1 MSVDISIKISYKNEG
16 LQKLR
21 KAAGL
26 SQSQLANKAGIRVQ
40 VLQQYEQGVRDLSG
54 AKLATLL
61 KLCNALECRLADI
74 VTDEETLELL
84 KAYDNH

>member
-1 MSVDISIKISYKNEG
+1 MDISIKISYKNEG

-74 VTDEETLELL
+74 VTAEETLELL

>member
-1 MSVDISIKISYKNEG
+1 MDISIKISYKNEG

-74 VTDEETLELL
+74 VTDEENRNLF
-84 KAYDNH
+84 

>member
-1 MSVDISIKISYKNEG
+1 MDISIKISYKNVG

>member
-1 MSVDISIKISYKNEG
+1 MDISIKISYKNEG

-74 VTDEETLELL
+74 VTNEETLELL

>member
-1 MSVDISIKISYKNEG
+1 MSMDISIKISYKNEG

-61 KLCNALECRLADI
+61 KPVSYTHLPR
-74 VTDEETLELL
+74 
-84 KAYDNH
+84 H

>member
-1 MSVDISIKISYKNEG
+1 MN
-16 LQKLR
+16 KLR